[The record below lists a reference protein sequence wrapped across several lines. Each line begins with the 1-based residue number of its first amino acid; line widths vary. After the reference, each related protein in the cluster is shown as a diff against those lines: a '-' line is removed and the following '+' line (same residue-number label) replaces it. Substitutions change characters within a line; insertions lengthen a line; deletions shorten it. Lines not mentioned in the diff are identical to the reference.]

1 MLNIHH
7 DNSIDIVLLKIHQI
21 STFKKCTHV
30 PWFLRC
36 LESPSCSAKLD
47 PCVLAVK
54 NDLQQDGHVDQDLD
68 RTAHPE
74 LSRALVHHE
83 VDGLED
89 VAGCPQHHH
98 LHTHAF
104 GGAVVEVLQQ
114 LWEAQHGLEHDGQ
127 GAQRLHEHGGVQQ
140 QQGDD
145 RTQHGEAEA
154 DEQVVLEH
162 APLPE
167 VAHVQV

>member
-1 MLNIHH
+1 M
-7 DNSIDIVLLKIHQI
+7 SYER
-21 STFKKCTHV
+21 STKPCSTSKCAV
-30 PWFLRC
+30 P
-36 LESPSCSAKLD
+36 
-47 PCVLAVK
+47 
-54 NDLQQDGHVDQDLD
+54 
-68 RTAHPE
+68 
-74 LSRALVHHE
+74 
-83 VDGLED
+83 
-89 VAGCPQHHH
+89 
-98 LHTHAF
+98 HAF

-154 DEQVVLEH
+154 EEQVVLER

-167 VAHVQV
+167 VAHVQVWRKERTKQRVN

>member
-1 MLNIHH
+1 M
-7 DNSIDIVLLKIHQI
+7 
-21 STFKKCTHV
+21 

-36 LESPSCSAKLD
+36 LESPSCSAKFD

-89 VAGCPQHHH
+89 VTGRPQHHH
-98 LHTHAF
+98 LHT
-104 GGAVVEVLQQ
+104 GAM
-114 LWEAQHGLEHDGQ
+114 EAQRDVVKVCGHRELRGFLLNSFFNIWDSINTGNMEKQQALLCPKETITSRCFLALRILSLFGL
-127 GAQRLHEHGGVQQ
+127 
-140 QQGDD
+140 
-145 RTQHGEAEA
+145 
-154 DEQVVLEH
+154 
-162 APLPE
+162 
-167 VAHVQV
+167 